1 MPDRIPKFEETQP
14 LPEVPRFEDTQPV
27 DIPRFEDTEPAE
39 ALPSFDQTN
48 DPTVRDEIRA
58 AIPEI
63 VQQLRQST
71 IQPPQLGE
79 FSPRELSQIRQT
91 GDKTLSDM
99 VMGEESLT
107 ERFQGPRPE
116 PILREPSP
124 LARTVDAPLEPE
136 LRQGNPSIDLLRR
149 QGVIRG
155 EERQDLGL
163 FERGARTAAG
173 TAGQM
178 VVGAG
183 RTGEMIGKG
192 YQELAKV
199 AGDNAALDMIGKL
212 AERAGQATAGAGRA
226 VAEKMA
232 YEDPGNFDKAV
243 GALSSIATFFVPGIG
258 ISKVAQ
264 ALSFAPKLA
273 NAFGLTSAALMES
286 SLESGLA
293 FEDAVNEGRT
303 EDEAQ
308 EVAKKVFMANI
319 PITVIGNKL
328 GVFANADS
336 MAGKVA
342 RSYLA
347 EGTQEAAQ
355 EASVNIAAG
364 RRRGEGVGKA
374 FVFGGLA
381 GGVAGAA
388 QRLMTPR
395 QQAQPQGQPP
405 APPPATAEQIEGV
418 AQEMPAPGPQMPAEA
433 APVRPAPVAQPEAPP
448 RFEATQPPQE
458 DLFPEAP
465 AATGRTEAF
474 NALPE
479 KSRQR
484 FNQEWQGQ
492 NVEGMKELLHPGNKA
507 LRAEFEARAG
517 VKLPRGAKA
526 TKTYLDGFAVV
537 NAERAKRNA
546 ALIAEK
552 EAQIAANEAKIAKVE
567 TPTAEPA
574 KEFPKDVAGIQEPP
588 IPPTPPTDKPEPLPE
603 MDPAQKLRKALAE
616 AKPIRAEQELM
627 YSEERANRFTAASRA
642 YSEAGGGV
650 DGFHA
655 ALGQLKGPLE
665 KKAFESLGRMITQKD
680 SDELVDIIFKS
691 PNLKTMGD
699 RLSATKGLQ
708 VLLQG
713 GLPQEGQI
721 AKLEKVF
728 GKELIDEIQRK
739 KPTLKQV
746 YEMGLQIANIPRS
759 LMASMDISA
768 PFRQG
773 LWTIGRK
780 EFWGEA
786 WPEMI
791 KLLRSEKNFNELM
804 TIIENDPDYPLLKD
818 AGLDIT
824 GMAAVLEREEKFMS
838 PIIER
843 SFSVAGINVNI
854 PGRIV
859 RASGRA
865 YVGFLNK
872 LRLDVAKSMMKDAE
886 AMGYKLTGDQVKR
899 IVTYVNSATGRGP
912 LGKLSGAADA
922 LNAVFFSPRLMASR
936 VDMLTKAFRPSF
948 YEKQNEFIRK
958 QYWRDL
964 MSVFGFGSSVLALAV
979 MAGADIG
986 DDPRSSDFGKIIIG
1000 NTRLD
1005 VWGGF
1010 QQYARMV
1017 GQLVT
1022 GEYRSSV
1029 TGKILT
1035 LGEGYKPLS
1044 RWDILWRQIE
1054 AKESPVASF
1063 IVKMMKQ
1070 QDWEGKPVSAR
1081 KEILERVWPLALRDI
1096 VDVAQDNPKILPI
1109 SALGLV
1115 GFGSQTYKSDRPI
1128 DHRRM
1133 AQTMSFKDL
1142 NKTLDI
1148 TTDRR
1153 AARAY
1158 YRAARKKFPEA
1169 MKKADPEGKRKLRA
1183 ELNKMKS
1190 DYARRF
1196 KAQP

>member
-27 DIPRFEDTEPAE
+27 DIPRFEETEPVE
-39 ALPSFDQTN
+39 ALPAFDQTTE
-48 DPTVRDEIRA
+48 PTIRDEIRA

-63 VQQLRQST
+63 VQQIRQT
-71 IQPPQLGE
+71 LIQPPQLGE
-79 FSPRELSQIRQT
+79 FTPQQLSQVQPMAM
-91 GDKTLSDM
+91 GDVRSMEPPPVQVDGTTLAGGLMPGSVETLQRMEEPEAAAALQRGQEAVKAVAGGAAKTATFAASVANAAALTAIPGQWDNAKAQWQRVSEL
-99 VMGEESLT
+99 GE
-107 ERFQGPRPE
+107 Q
-116 PILREPSP
+116 
-124 LARTVDAPLEPE
+124 APLQEVSDALATATIVYGGIEGLKAIPTLYNLAKNSNLVRR
-136 LRQGNPSIDLLRR
+136 LRIP
-149 QGVIRG
+149 
-155 EERQDLGL
+155 
-163 FERGARTAAG
+163 ERG
-173 TAGQM
+173 
-178 VVGAG
+178 
-183 RTGEMIGKG
+183 
-192 YQELAKV
+192 LAKIPDDQMYRIYQT
-199 AGDNAALDMIGKL
+199 APDDIKKEM
-212 AERAGQATAGAGRA
+212 ATYNPQVR
-226 VAEKMA
+226 
-232 YEDPGNFDKAV
+232 DILLNPD
-243 GALSSIATFFVPGIG
+243 
-258 ISKVAQ
+258 
-264 ALSFAPKLA
+264 
-273 NAFGLTSAALMES
+273 
-286 SLESGLA
+286 
-293 FEDAVNEGRT
+293 
-303 EDEAQ
+303 
-308 EVAKKVFMANI
+308 
-319 PITVIGNKL
+319 
-328 GVFANADS
+328 
-336 MAGKVA
+336 KVA
-342 RSYLA
+342 RFSRQA
-347 EGTQEAAQ
+347 P
-355 EASVNIAAG
+355 
-364 RRRGEGVGKA
+364 
-374 FVFGGLA
+374 
-381 GGVAGAA
+381 A
-388 QRLMTPR
+388 QRPTPPVPGVPLPAAVETPISAR
-395 QQAQPQGQPP
+395 PPTAPP
-405 APPPATAEQIEGV
+405 ALPAPAPAPVVEPLPAV
-418 AQEMPAPGPQMPAEA
+418 MPAPGPQMPAEA
-433 APVRPAPVAQPEAPP
+433 APAQPAAVPPVEAETPAQP
-448 RFEATQPPQE
+448 RFEATQPVQE
-458 DLFPEAP
+458 DLFAEAAAPVEAP
-465 AATGRTEAF
+465 SA
-474 NALPE
+474 P
-479 KSRQR
+479 
-484 FNQEWQGQ
+484 
-492 NVEGMKELLHPGNKA
+492 
-507 LRAEFEARAG
+507 AE
-517 VKLPRGAKA
+517 P
-526 TKTYLDGFAVV
+526 
-537 NAERAKRNA
+537 
-546 ALIAEK
+546 
-552 EAQIAANEAKIAKVE
+552 
-567 TPTAEPA
+567 TPPPPAEPA
-574 KEFPKDVAGIQEPP
+574 KELPKDADISEGPP
-588 IPPTPPTDKPEPLPE
+588 IPPSAPPDKVEPPPE

-627 YSEERANRFTAASRA
+627 YSQERANRFAAASKA
-642 YSEAGGGV
+642 YAEAGGGV

-665 KKAFESLGRMITQKD
+665 KKAFESLGRMITQED
-680 SDELVDIIFKS
+680 SNELVDTIFKS
-691 PNLKTMGD
+691 PGLKTMGD

-739 KPTLKQV
+739 KPALKQA

-791 KLLRSEKNFNELM
+791 KSLRSEKNFNELM
-804 TIIENDPDYPLLKD
+804 TTIENDPDYPLLKD

-824 GMAAVLEREEKFMS
+824 GMASMSEREEKFMS

-843 SFSVAGINVNI
+843 AFRVAGIDINL

-872 LRLDVAKSMMKDAE
+872 LRLDVAKSMLKDAE
-886 AMGYKLTGDQVKR
+886 SMGYKLTGDQVKR
-899 IVTYVNSATGRGP
+899 IVNYVNSATGRGP
-912 LGKLSGAADA
+912 LGKLAGAADA

-936 VDMLTKAFRPSF
+936 VDLLTKAFRPSF

-964 MSVFGFGSSVLALAV
+964 MSVFGFGSTILALAA

-986 DDPRSSDFGKIIIG
+986 DDPRSSDFGKIVID

-1096 VDVAQDNPKILPI
+1096 VEVARDNPKILPI

-1115 GFGSQTYKSDRPI
+1115 GFGSQTYESTRPI

-1142 NKTLDI
+1142 IKTLEV
-1148 TTDRR
+1148 TTDKKE
-1153 AARAY
+1153 AKAY

-1169 MKKADPEGKRKLRA
+1169 MKKADLEGKQKLRT
-1183 ELNKMKS
+1183 ELNKLKS

-1196 KAQP
+1196 KAER